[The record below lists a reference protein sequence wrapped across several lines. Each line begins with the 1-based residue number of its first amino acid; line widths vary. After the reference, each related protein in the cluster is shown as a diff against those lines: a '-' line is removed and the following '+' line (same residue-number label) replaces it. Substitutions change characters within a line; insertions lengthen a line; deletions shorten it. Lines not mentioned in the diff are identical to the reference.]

1 MTSIF
6 IKTYVNDYKW
16 LQYLLP
22 SLDRYAH
29 GFEEVILV
37 TDEGDPPISPDVLAL
52 LKRTPLRVIPAP
64 FPTQCPASTGD
75 EDVGYVWQQYIKLH
89 WFRYCT
95 TDSAFLLD
103 SDQLL
108 TGPLAPDDLKHDGK
122 WMWHYR
128 PWSKAECGLHWKKM
142 TDYILRIDTP
152 YEAMPMP
159 GFVLTRTATRRFL
172 DYLTGGLDLWDYMI
186 LQDINTMSEYNLY
199 GSFLYEKGSD
209 EYIPNISSALPHKNC
224 LIVQRWSWGGITAEI
239 HDANMAI
246 LSDEQ

>member
-1 MTSIF
+1 M
-6 IKTYVNDYKW
+6 
-16 LQYLLP
+16 LP
-22 SLDRYAH
+22 SLDLYAH

-37 TDEGDPPISPDVLAL
+37 TDEGDPPISPDILAL
-52 LKRTPLRVIPAP
+52 LKRIPLRVIPVS
-64 FPTQCPASTGD
+64 FPTQCPASTD
-75 EDVGYVWQQYIKLH
+75 DSSVGCIWQQYIKLH

-108 TGPLAPDDLKHDGK
+108 SGPLTPNDLKHDGK

-128 PWSKAECGLHWKKM
+128 PWSESRTAIDWKKM
-142 TDYILRIDTP
+142 TDYTLRFNTA

-186 LQDINTMSEYNLY
+186 LHDINVMSEYNLY
-199 GSFLYEKGSD
+199 GSFLYEKGST
-209 EYIPNISSALPHKNC
+209 EYIPNISSALPHKNG
-224 LIVQRWSWGGITAEI
+224 LIVQRFSWGGITAEI